1 MFCASDMSIHQ
12 EETDY
17 RVLRLLADNP
27 QINQRELAGA
37 LGVSLGKIN
46 YCLKALLDKGLIKMQ
61 NFRSAENKRSYAYL
75 LTPIG
80 IARKADLTV
89 RFLKHKVA
97 EYERLRVEIDSL
109 QSELEQ
115 FGQMKGDMRR
125 TDAT

>member
-1 MFCASDMSIHQ
+1 MSIHQ

-46 YCLKALLDKGLIKMQ
+46 YCLKALLDRGLIKMQ
-61 NFRSAENKRSYAYL
+61 NFRSAESKRSYAYL
-75 LTPIG
+75 LTPTG
-80 IARKADLTV
+80 IARKADLTM

-97 EYERLRVEIDSL
+97 EYERLRAEIDVL
-109 QSELEQ
+109 QSEVAQ
-115 FGQMKGDMRR
+115 FDRMSDTRKA
-125 TDAT
+125 DAA